1 MPHRSA
7 GWVWAGRAIFAVLTT
22 VLVVYLIAVGL
33 DKADKV
39 ASSVGAVAALLALGA
54 PYLLPPVPAQSAG
67 VSAVHATGAGAVALG
82 CDSGGEISTEVSAV
96 NPSTTVEPAGP
107 GVAASG
113 NGSVAIGGSSM
124 APIRT
129 KVEGR
134 SSDSNAP

>member
-1 MPHRSA
+1 MPHRST
-7 GWVWAGRAIFAVLTT
+7 GWIWAGRAIFAIITT

-39 ASSVGAVAALLALGA
+39 ASSVGGIAALLALAA
-54 PYLLPPVPAQSAG
+54 PYLLSPVPAPLAG
-67 VSAVHATGAGAVALG
+67 VPAVHATGEGAVALG
-82 CDSGGEISTEVSAV
+82 RDSGGEVSTEVSEV
-96 NPSTTVEPAGP
+96 NPSATAAPAGP
-107 GVAASG
+107 GVTASG

-129 KVEGR
+129 KVQGR